1 MRRMGRP
8 REAPQGPR
16 ELPPSLRL
24 PSQDAKE
31 RPVGAPKTIL
41 PARAELPHPN
51 PPEDAKET
59 SENMLANIISLVSG
73 CVTFLGGF
81 LIVWGAVSLGLAIR
95 EQQGGA
101 QIASAISTIAGGA
114 IIVAA
119 AVYFGM
125 LDTSWLPA

>member
-1 MRRMGRP
+1 
-8 REAPQGPR
+8 
-16 ELPPSLRL
+16 
-24 PSQDAKE
+24 
-31 RPVGAPKTIL
+31 
-41 PARAELPHPN
+41 
-51 PPEDAKET
+51 
-59 SENMLANIISLVSG
+59 MLSNIITLVSG

-81 LIVWGAVSLGLAIR
+81 LIVWGAVALGLAIR

-101 QIASAISTIAGGA
+101 SMASAISTIAGGA

>member
-1 MRRMGRP
+1 
-8 REAPQGPR
+8 
-16 ELPPSLRL
+16 
-24 PSQDAKE
+24 
-31 RPVGAPKTIL
+31 
-41 PARAELPHPN
+41 
-51 PPEDAKET
+51 
-59 SENMLANIISLVSG
+59 MLANIISLVSG
-73 CVTFLGGF
+73 CVTFLDGF
-81 LIVWGAVSLGLAIR
+81 LIMWGTVSLGLAIR

>member
-1 MRRMGRP
+1 M
-8 REAPQGPR
+8 EA
-16 ELPPSLRL
+16 
-24 PSQDAKE
+24 
-31 RPVGAPKTIL
+31 
-41 PARAELPHPN
+41 
-51 PPEDAKET
+51 
-59 SENMLANIISLVSG
+59 SENMLANLISLVSG
-73 CVTFLGGF
+73 CVTFIVGF

>member
-1 MRRMGRP
+1 MDGTAARS
-8 REAPQGPR
+8 AQGPR
-16 ELPPSLRL
+16 ELPPSLGL

-31 RPVGAPKTIL
+31 RPEGAPQTIL
-41 PARAELPHPN
+41 PARAGLPRTT
-51 PPEDAKET
+51 PPEDAKEA
-59 SENMLANIISLVSG
+59 SGNMLANIISLVSG